1 MNILLLKLY
10 VHRVR
15 RDEMSGDLDLKYGDH
30 DEYEF
35 HEPLMEYDKVQW
47 DEDADG
53 NKIYYA
59 IATMRIKMSRKWMIH
74 IWKIGFSSFFITLS
88 SLICFAFDHLEHL
101 DARIS
106 HVFTMLLTMVA
117 FQFIVQQKL
126 PAISYLT
133 RMDEYMLFAM
143 FFLFL
148 VACFVS
154 INGIFQVSEETDHGC
169 AAGLLGFL
177 FASNFVFIV
186 LLYLDRKIEVKKLT
200 MNTQELDAFEKGLSG
215 KTENNRG
222 DNGDDDE
229 DEDDPDYM
237 EVDKDRIHIHDMIKE
252 QLDKDMWKDIL
263 DEIDKREKEKEKEKE
278 QEKEKE
284 KNKDKEEKKKEKK
297 DKDSDN
303 DSDQDKSNE
312 QSKEKNENKDEDKK
326 DNFAD

>member
-1 MNILLLKLY
+1 M
-10 VHRVR
+10 
-15 RDEMSGDLDLKYGDH
+15 EYGDH

-35 HEPLMEYDKVQW
+35 HKPLMEYYKVQW
-47 DEDADG
+47 DTGDDG
-53 NKIYYA
+53 NEIYYA
-59 IATMRIKMSRKWMIH
+59 IAKMRIKMSRKWRIH
-74 IWKIGFSSFFITLS
+74 FWKTGFSSFFITLS

-106 HVFTMLLTMVA
+106 HIFTMLLTMVA

-126 PAISYLT
+126 PAVSYLT
-133 RMDEYMLFAM
+133 RMDEYMLFAIA
-143 FFLFL
+143 FLFL

-215 KTENNRG
+215 KTENDKG
-222 DNGDDDE
+222 DNGEDDDDDDDE
-229 DEDDPDYM
+229 DYIK
-237 EVDKDRIHIHDMIKE
+237 VDEEGIYIHDTIKE

-263 DEIDKREKEKEKEKE
+263 DGIDKREKKKEKEKE
-278 QEKEKE
+278 NEKE
-284 KNKDKEEKKKEKK
+284 KNKVKDKDKKEEKKKEKEK
-297 DKDSDN
+297 NERDKETESDD
-303 DSDQDKSNE
+303 DSDQDKSND
-312 QSKEKNENKDEDKK
+312 QRKENNQEKDKM